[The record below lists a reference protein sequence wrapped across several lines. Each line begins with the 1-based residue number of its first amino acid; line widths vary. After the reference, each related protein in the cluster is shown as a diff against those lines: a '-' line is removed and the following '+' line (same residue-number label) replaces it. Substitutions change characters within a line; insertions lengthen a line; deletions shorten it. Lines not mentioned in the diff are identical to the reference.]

1 MAAEYP
7 QRNRTASEYLEMMA
21 ELVPY
26 FNDLISG
33 DVSVSVVRDGKYIA
47 YCPADTLNFGNKIGD
62 SLKNGIGQRCVETG
76 QAQSGVVSKEKST
89 YGVAYAANAVPFKD
103 GNAVVGCAITA
114 TRIDKQE
121 KIIAASDELAASSQ
135 ELTAGMEELSAGAL
149 EVANTTKELSR
160 LSQEVAQAT
169 HKMDEVV
176 SFIQNIAGQT
186 NLLGLNAAIEA
197 ARVGEQG
204 RGFGVVAEEVRK
216 LASSSADSVK
226 TITQSLHNIQTSID
240 SLSNQL
246 TTIDRNV
253 NEQTTAIGEMAKFSQ
268 NLAALSTDMTEVA
281 KTLFDNR

>member
-1 MAAEYP
+1 MAEYP

-26 FNDLISG
+26 FNDLIAG

-62 SLKNGIGQRCVETG
+62 SLKNGVGQRCLESG
-76 QAQSGVVSKEKST
+76 QSQSAVVSKEKSA

-103 GNAVVGCAITA
+103 GNVVVGCAVTA

-216 LASSSADSVK
+216 LASSSAESVK

-240 SLSNQL
+240 SLSSQL
-246 TTIDRNV
+246 ATIDRNV

-281 KTLFDNR
+281 KSLFDNR